1 MKKKCLSIFISLA
14 VTFSLCIP
22 VTAETCDYNIDQ
34 YVIEGETYDVIQY
47 YEGNVKVVITNVI
60 NGDGEKVT
68 TKSTMDGENLTIY
81 YDNGYV
87 VSTSLEDLSTE
98 SKQESPLYV
107 TYDTLETRYWD
118 YYYYYSDMDFDEYG
132 MYFSL
137 KIGTDGSWFGYD
149 KGDKDVRNL
158 GYEFCE
164 KVRDLDSAQALAYA
178 ATVTSTADIASS
190 ILDLLLKPTTS
201 GAIKPTESDV
211 ISSVLNI
218 LGHFNAPANAAERW
232 SKAYYAALD
241 CNDVYSQFRDAL

>member
-1 MKKKCLSIFISLA
+1 MKKILMITTGGTIASIPSDNGLIPEISGKDIISLMPELKNIC
-14 VTFSLCIP
+14 TIDTL
-22 VTAETCDYNIDQ
+22 ELLNIDSSNISKKH
-34 YVIEGETYDVIQY
+34 YILMLDTL
-47 YEGNVKVVITNVI
+47 
-60 NGDGEKVT
+60 EK
-68 TKSTMDGENLTIY
+68 N

-98 SKQESPLYV
+98 SEQESPLYV

-201 GAIKPTESDV
+201 GAIKPSESDV